1 MINAAGTNFYTSDIT
16 DLDMINRS
24 LKKELERMQK
34 EDQKMRRLGKSYRAI
49 DKRNVARLKQIIK
62 KYGWPSSSLAGTK
75 GEFAA
80 WLIAQHADFDV
91 NFQEKCLNLLKRLP
105 KTSNRRKIIA
115 YLTDRTLVNRK
126 KKQIY
131 GTQFYHGKPRPIKD
145 INNLNKR
152 RKQMGLESFETYR
165 KRMIRYAK

>member
-1 MINAAGTNFYTSDIT
+1 MARSGRASSSIRDPTAG
-16 DLDMINRS
+16 
-24 LKKELERMQK
+24 
-34 EDQKMRRLGKSYRAI
+34 
-49 DKRNVARLKQIIK
+49 ARPIS
-62 KYGWPSSSLAGTK
+62 KYGWPSSKLVGIK

-115 YLTDRTLVNRK
+115 YLTDRTLVDRK

-131 GTQFYHGKPRPIKD
+131 GTQFYHGKPRPIKY
-145 INNLNKR
+145 IRNLDKR
-152 RKQMGLESFETYR
+152 RKEMSLVPFEVY
-165 KRMIRYAK
+165 KRRMQRVK